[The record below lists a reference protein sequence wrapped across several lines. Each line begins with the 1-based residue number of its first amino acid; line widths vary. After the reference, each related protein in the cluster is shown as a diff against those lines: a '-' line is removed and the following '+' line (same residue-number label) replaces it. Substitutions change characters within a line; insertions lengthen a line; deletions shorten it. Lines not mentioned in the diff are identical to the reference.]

1 MRDRTDGSA
10 TPRQAGTTAGRLPAV
25 VQQPTQQRAQRNTW
39 QRERVREALAD
50 ARGFVSAQSLHAT
63 LRDENTGIGLATV
76 YRALAGLAA
85 SGEADSLQSPEGEAL
100 YRACVSRGHH
110 HHLICRSCGLTVEI
124 AATDVEQWARRT
136 ASQHGFTDAEH
147 VVDIFGL
154 CASCAAE
161 RDARDDDPTRGQ
173 QRRAED

>member
-1 MRDRTDGSA
+1 M
-10 TPRQAGTTAGRLPAV
+10 
-25 VQQPTQQRAQRNTW
+25 AQRNTW
-39 QRERVREALAD
+39 QRERVRDALAD

-85 SGEADSLQSPEGEAL
+85 SGDADSLQSPEGEAL
-100 YRACVSRGHH
+100 YRACSTQGHH

-124 AATDVEQWARRT
+124 EATEVEAWAQRT
-136 ASQHGFTDAEH
+136 AALHGFTEAAH

-154 CASCAAE
+154 CTPCAKAKQALE
-161 RDARDDDPTRGQ
+161 SAT
-173 QRRAED
+173 A

>member
-1 MRDRTDGSA
+1 M
-10 TPRQAGTTAGRLPAV
+10 
-25 VQQPTQQRAQRNTW
+25 AQRNTW
-39 QRERVREALAD
+39 QRERVRDALSE

-85 SGEADSLQSPEGEAL
+85 SGDADSLQSPEGEAL
-100 YRACVSRGHH
+100 YRACSTQEHH

-124 AATDVEQWARRT
+124 EAKDVEQWAQRT
-136 ASQHGFTDAEH
+136 AALHGFTDAAH

-154 CASCAAE
+154 CTPCSNRRRAAE
-161 RDARDDDPTRGQ
+161 EPAS
-173 QRRAED
+173 A